1 MNDNERFFFDLNGYL
16 VVEDALTPSEV
27 AACNEAID
35 HERDRIEIHPPEL
48 SLSRGSKPLRGMHGR
63 GDLGGMLT
71 WPKPWRQPF
80 RDLLAHP
87 RIVPYLTELLGDGFR
102 LDHLYG
108 IVMTKGAEGHV
119 LHGGAISDNR
129 TNLYQ
134 FQNGEM
140 RCGLTVVTWVLT
152 DHGAGDGG
160 FACIPGSHKSNYQ
173 IPDDVARL
181 EADIGVVRQVEARA
195 GSAIIFTEALGH
207 GTFPWKADHERRT
220 ILYKYSPGPMSY
232 SQRYLPEGVEEALD
246 EFTPEQRAVLEP
258 PYAPGRP
265 MASDTY

>member
-1 MNDNERFFFDLNGYL
+1 
-16 VVEDALTPSEV
+16 
-27 AACNEAID
+27 
-35 HERDRIEIHPPEL
+35 
-48 SLSRGSKPLRGMHGR
+48 
-63 GDLGGMLT
+63 
-71 WPKPWRQPF
+71 
-80 RDLLAHP
+80 
-87 RIVPYLTELLGDGFR
+87 
-102 LDHLYG
+102 
-108 IVMTKGAEGHV
+108 MTKGAEGHV

-258 PYAPGRP
+258 PYASGRP
-265 MASDTY
+265 MGLGHLLNIRDCVIRIVAVELGLFSFAESFCDILCHFQETERDGACYAPIRRGTPTKVRP

>member
-134 FQNGEM
+134 FHM
-140 RCGLTVVTWVLT
+140 SDSALSLTAHL
-152 DHGAGDGG
+152 
-160 FACIPGSHKSNYQ
+160 I
-173 IPDDVARL
+173 R
-181 EADIGVVRQVEARA
+181 RA
-195 GSAIIFTEALGH
+195 GFGTTRGELEEYASRSYDDLDCVIRIVAVELGLFSFAESFCDILCHFQETERDGAC
-207 GTFPWKADHERRT
+207 
-220 ILYKYSPGPMSY
+220 
-232 SQRYLPEGVEEALD
+232 
-246 EFTPEQRAVLEP
+246 
-258 PYAPGRP
+258 YAPIRRGTPTKVRP
-265 MASDTY
+265 